1 MDIGFERAGF
11 EHVASF
17 EIMEH
22 AVAVL
27 REARPKWRVFGGVD
41 GDVCQVDW
49 RGYRGEVDVLHG
61 GPPCQPFSHA
71 GYRSGAGDIRD
82 MFPELVRAVVA
93 IKPRAFVAENVT
105 GLATTRF
112 REYISRTIA
121 QPLGKKYVIRMFT
134 LEASAFGVPQ
144 RRRRVFFVGFLDK
157 RHASFP
163 ASANS
168 WLHVGVGP
176 ERTVVRAIGM

>member
-1 MDIGFERAGF
+1 
-11 EHVASF
+11 
-17 EIMEH
+17 
-22 AVAVL
+22 
-27 REARPKWRVFGGVD
+27 
-41 GDVCQVDW
+41 
-49 RGYRGEVDVLHG
+49 
-61 GPPCQPFSHA
+61 
-71 GYRSGAGDIRD
+71 

-112 REYISRTIA
+112 REYISRTIGE
-121 QPLGKKYVIRMFT
+121 PLGKKYVIRMFT